1 MDASTWCGMAGVWRD
16 ADDLRL
22 WHYAFSPTELHLIA
36 RTKDVAS
43 GAHVTRLEMLAYLV
57 SCQVWGIPSDGAVE
71 FVSDNRSTTL
81 ILNNAR
87 ARTDAVC
94 GGIVQTL
101 AGLFHDART
110 TACATWAPGQ
120 LNGIADLAS
129 RTADPVGLLSTL
141 TRAFPDLRVSVQSL
155 TASPLAQIPALD
167 ATRSAR
173 LVPCRNGTPQ

>member
-1 MDASTWCGMAGVWRD
+1 MTSNNVGIGTAGPAWHGTARHGTALALALALAWAS
-16 ADDLRL
+16 
-22 WHYAFSPTELHLIA
+22 
-36 RTKDVAS
+36 
-43 GAHVTRLEMLAYLV
+43 
-57 SCQVWGIPSDGAVE
+57 IPLDGAVE

-101 AGLFHDART
+101 AGLFQNARA

-141 TRAFPDLRVSVQSL
+141 TRAFRELHVSVQSL
-155 TASPLAQIPALD
+155 ASSPLAQIPALD

-173 LVPCRNGTPQ
+173 LEPCRSNAPR